1 MKQREGR
8 AEAIY
13 IYIDICITLL
23 FYTSEI
29 SLKVLIQKF
38 KK

>member
-8 AEAIY
+8 AEGIY
-13 IYIDICITLL
+13 IYVCVTLP

-29 SLKVLIQKF
+29 SLKLEIQKF
-38 KK
+38 KKMT